1 MPKSLEKE
9 TALVPKGRAQ
19 ARLLD
24 TGLLLNQ
31 GKGCLLIPFLP
42 EDLHHLGENFVDVEF
57 TWPCH
62 WAPPF
67 ILHAGSYQF
76 FTARSRIKIP
86 APRKYFLFSRGLTA
100 GTRYFREKYY
110 RLKARRGHKRAV
122 VAVAHKILIAI
133 YPSSRS

>member
-24 TGLLLNQ
+24 TGLLLDQ

-42 EDLHHLGENFVDVEF
+42 EDLYHLGENFVDVEF

-67 ILHAGSYQF
+67 ILRTGSYQF

-86 APRKYFLFSRGLTA
+86 ALCSSACIRHYS
-100 GTRYFREKYY
+100 
-110 RLKARRGHKRAV
+110 KR
-122 VAVAHKILIAI
+122 H
-133 YPSSRS
+133 PNGRN